1 VGTSNGVS
9 KRLIPPPHGL
19 IARRFDADR
28 DELVVFTWG
37 DHPPEP
43 LPLSLTAAEH
53 EVLALIVSGASNRAI
68 AERRR
73 VAARTIAN
81 QVASI
86 LRKARARSRFELIR
100 RFSNA

>member
-1 VGTSNGVS
+1 M
-9 KRLIPPPHGL
+9 PPPNGL
-19 IARRFDADR
+19 TARIFDAGG

-37 DHPPEP
+37 DDPPESI
-43 LPLSLTAAEH
+43 PLSLTAAER
-53 EVLALIVSGASNRAI
+53 EVLALVVSGASNRAI
-68 AERRR
+68 AERRN

-86 LRKARARSRFELIR
+86 LRKVRARSRFELIR